1 VYSPDPP
8 DDDNEDDA
16 LYPEFLNRKPQ
27 PAAPTEPERR
37 GIIYRGQSSD
47 PTFGFL
53 IALALCVG
61 LIPLIPENSDLR
73 YVIGWSILALFGV
86 MAWLLGTSSI
96 IEREKPENLV
106 WGAIF
111 GVIIAVPFLI
121 VGGGTLATTAHLLF
135 RVSVGNAVQELTPGA
150 VVALV
155 VFVQPLAETLFFRG
169 VMQEHR
175 AGWLVALLAS
185 LWSMVLFFPMLDI
198 GRYPGVGIIIGT
210 ALVLMNA
217 VYSYVRGRNG
227 LAAAWLCQIVVGF
240 VLLFLPFITT

>member
-1 VYSPDPP
+1 MYPPDEP
-8 DDDNEDDA
+8 DDDEQ
-16 LYPEFLNRKPQ
+16 YPEFLKQKP
-27 PAAPTEPERR
+27 PPPEAAPAEPERR
-37 GIIYRGQSSD
+37 GIIYRGQNSD
-47 PTFGFL
+47 PTFGYL

-73 YVIGWSILALFGV
+73 YVIGWSILGGFGV
-86 MAWLLGTSSI
+86 LSWLLGSSAR
-96 IEREKPENLV
+96 IEQELPENLV
-106 WGAIF
+106 WGVIF

-135 RVSVGNAVQELTPGA
+135 RVSVGGTVRELTPGS
-150 VVALV
+150 VVALL

-175 AGWLVALLAS
+175 SGWLVALLAS
-185 LWSMVLFFPMLDI
+185 IWSMVLFLPMLDI
-198 GRYPGVGIIIGT
+198 GRFPGVGIIIGT

-217 VYSYVRGRNG
+217 MYSYVRGRNG